1 MRAFLLA
8 IATGRRINEILMM
21 DFAPLSPVPGLDAG
35 RAAQDGGPA
44 ARLRYQQTKIAG
56 APQALLV
63 GADVVAI
70 VAAQQEFARAV
81 VRSNAP
87 GAPRPPHP
95 FLARQANTAGARRY
109 RPH

>member
-35 RAAQDGGPA
+35 QAAQDGGPA

-56 APQALLV
+56 APQAILV

-70 VAAQQEFARAV
+70 VSEQREFARAL
-81 VRSNAP
+81 VRSNDPVASD
-87 GAPRPPHP
+87 PP
-95 FLARQANTAGARRY
+95 
-109 RPH
+109 